1 MYLWLRLD
9 VVVLNPMLLAHFDHC
24 SRRFF
29 LTDDLCSAVI
39 TVVVV
44 TPLRCIS
51 DLAPCFNTLRVSY
64 WCFLDPLFKLY

>member
-1 MYLWLRLD
+1 MYLRLRLD
-9 VVVLNPMLLAHFDHC
+9 AVVLNPVLLARFDQC

-44 TPLRCIS
+44 TPLRPLS
-51 DLAPCFNTLRVSY
+51 LLQRVRGELLVLPGS
-64 WCFLDPLFKLY
+64 FV